1 MHIRSIKA
9 KIIIAFSLLIIV
21 VIGVTAFEVSRTGE
35 KLLVDSAKSSVILL
49 AKDDAKLIASR
60 IESPIKEMSILSA
73 QSEVVPMNTLNQVA
87 YLKEQLGNTN
97 FQALAAVTPDGTASY
112 NDGTEAQ
119 LGDRDYIKKALN
131 GEANI
136 SNLIISKVTGEPV
149 IMVAVPIKNNGNVV
163 GALIGRKDA
172 NALSESIS
180 DMGYGKEGFAFMINS
195 TGQIIAD
202 KDHKTV
208 IEQTNPIKLVE
219 TDSSY
224 KSLAEAEKTMLSK
237 GTGLTSY
244 KKSGKTFF
252 AGFTKVSGTDWTI
265 VVTASRSEAVAAVK
279 TLKLKINLFVL
290 IGLIITLV
298 LAYFIGNAVTRTIK
312 AVTKLSER
320 VANLDI
326 TENVPQKYL
335 KLKDENGVLARAIQS
350 IMDNLRNIINEIS
363 QSASQVSSTA
373 QELTATSEQSAASVE
388 EVSNT
393 VEEIAKGAS
402 EQASN
407 TESGSN
413 QAMKLGELIDKNRE
427 QVHNM
432 NSTSSKVTEV
442 VNNGM
447 SDINRLNE
455 ISRDNSTATKEIYD
469 IILKMNEST
478 AKIGDASNVIAS
490 IAEQTN
496 LLSLNA
502 SIEAARAG
510 EAGKGFAVVAS
521 EIKKLAGQSA
531 SSTEYINGIV
541 SELQT
546 VVAKAVESIG
556 KVNDISKQQF
566 NSVTD
571 TKQKYEAIMK
581 AMRDTDTAISLLNET
596 EDEMAK
602 SKNEITDMLQTLS
615 AIAEENAAS
624 TQEASSS
631 MLEQSASMEELA
643 KSSENLAKLA
653 GSLQDIIN
661 KFKA

>member
-73 QSEVVPMNTLNQVA
+73 QSEVVSMNKLNQVT

-97 FQALAAVTPDGTASY
+97 FQALAAVAPDGTASY

-149 IMVAVPIKNNGNVV
+149 IMVAVPIKSNGNVV

-172 NALSESIS
+172 NTLSEIIS
-180 DMGYGKEGFAFMINS
+180 DMGYGKDGFSFIINS

-202 KDHKTV
+202 KDHKIV
-208 IEQTNPIKLVE
+208 IEQTNPIDLVKK
-219 TDSSY
+219 DSSY
-224 KSLAEAEKTMLSK
+224 KSLAEAEETMLSK

-350 IMDNLRNIINEIS
+350 IMDNLRNIVNEIS
-363 QSASQVSSTA
+363 ESASQVSSTA

-432 NSTSSKVTEV
+432 NSTSSKVTDV

-447 SDINRLNE
+447 NDINRLNE

-566 NSVTD
+566 DSVTD

-581 AMRDTDTAISLLNET
+581 AMSDTDTAISLLNET

-643 KSSENLAKLA
+643 KSSEKLAKLA